1 VDVSGFEQVK
11 LRALAIHARH
21 VADARQSPARA
32 RSAADFDGALIEAR
46 NLNLL
51 RGAQL

>member
-21 VADARQSPARA
+21 VADAANRLRELEQQPILTEP
-32 RSAADFDGALIEAR
+32 LIEAR